1 MHLNCPILFVSFL
14 RLDNIYAIANS
25 TVLADML
32 IDLINQYKCTVRIL
46 NTGSKERYFSTLKK
60 ISIMM

>member
-32 IDLINQYKCTVRIL
+32 IWLININVLLEYSMQDR
-46 NTGSKERYFSTLKK
+46 KK
-60 ISIMM
+60 GIFLH